1 MKKQTTLI
9 IQASASV
16 EHTHGIL
23 VMVADSTIKR
33 GHF

>member
-1 MKKQTTLI
+1 MKKQGTLI

-16 EHTHGIL
+16 ERTHGIL
-23 VMVADSTIKR
+23 VMVADSAIKK